1 MAEKVGEIYY
11 DVTLETGDLI
21 RQQRKVDSELQRT
34 SKSMDDFGSRVTA
47 VASAVGVLVAAMA
60 AVKVAKLA
68 DEFRMLSARVDIA
81 AGSMEAGAQAF
92 SELVAISQRTQTSV
106 AANVELFNRLNTSM
120 KAMGGTQEDTLR
132 LTELVSKSMR
142 ISGASVQEAAS
153 TVRQFGQ
160 ALGKGNLNGDE
171 LTSLLENA
179 PYLARKMAEGLGVP
193 IGALKD
199 LGEQGKLTSDVIVN
213 AINKAANDIE
223 RDFQK
228 VPQTIEAALQV
239 AQDAAGLAALKF
251 DELSGTSAA
260 LAGVTKGLGD
270 VLTELAKQIG
280 AANEQAG
287 ALGRNDAVV
296 SWANTS
302 RVALSYVV
310 DAADLVWQT
319 LSVLGRNVAFVF
331 KAVGTEVGGIGAQIA
346 AVARGDFAGAAAIGD
361 MMKADAEQRRRE
373 LDAADA
379 KTVARAKL
387 AGQQM
392 REAWEQG
399 AGGGRGAMARGF
411 EPSKLTAPEGS
422 GGKGSKKAK
431 FDTEAYLADL
441 RKREASEIEVINITE
456 QEELRKLGLRKDK
469 HKAYEEAKTL
479 ITSNAEK
486 ARQELVAKTQIDIDR
501 AREESDRKAEQ
512 QRQDRER
519 GRAGARQAIANSNPV
534 DQVKLWE
541 EEELA
546 RQEAARQLDLQNTQ
560 VYEDAKVAIRLQAAE
575 KIKQIQDGLRA
586 QEAMVMS
593 ATLQGYGQLF
603 GGVADLT
610 RTFAGEQSGAYKA
623 MFAISKAFAIADA
636 TVKLGQAIMNAN
648 FSAPWPTN
656 FAAMASVA
664 SAGAG
669 VISSIQGANFGG
681 GRQYGGPVSAGTMYR
696 VNETGRPE
704 MFTSANGNQY
714 MLPTASGQVT
724 AADKVGQGAG
734 VAWTIIVNEAPPG
747 TTATVDDTAKTVTIA
762 VATVAQQIASNT
774 GPVWNAMRGATNVK
788 GRTE

>member
-21 RQQRKVDSELQRT
+21 RQQRKVDNELQTT
-34 SKSMDDFGSRVTA
+34 SRSMESFQGKVTA
-47 VASAVGVLVAAMA
+47 VASAVGVLASAMA
-60 AVKVAKLA
+60 AVKVARLA

-81 AGSMEAGAQAF
+81 AGSVEAGAQAF
-92 SELVAISQRTQTSV
+92 AELVSISQRTQTSV
-106 AANVELFNRLNTSM
+106 AANVDLFNRLNTSM

-213 AINKAANDIE
+213 AINKAAGDIE

-287 ALGRNDAVV
+287 ALGRNDAVT
-296 SWANTS
+296 SWAGTT
-302 RVALSYVV
+302 RVALSYVA

-331 KAVGTEVGGIGAQIA
+331 KAVGTEIGGIGAQVA
-346 AVARGDFAGAAAIGD
+346 AVARGDFAQAKAIGD
-361 MMKADAEQRRRE
+361 MMKADAEQRRRD

-379 KTVARAKL
+379 KTLARTKL

-392 REAWEQG
+392 REAWERG
-399 AGGGRGAMARGF
+399 AGGGRGMMARGF
-411 EPSKLTAPEGS
+411 DASTLTAPAGS
-422 GGKGSKKAK
+422 GDSKGSKKAS
-431 FDTEAYLADL
+431 FDTDAYLADL
-441 RKREASEIEVINITE
+441 KKREASEIEVINITE
-456 QEELRKLGLRKDK
+456 QEELRKLEKRKLN

-486 ARQELVAKTQIDIDR
+486 ARADLLVKTQADIDKE
-501 AREESDRKAEQ
+501 REAADRKAEQ
-512 QRQDRER
+512 QRQERDR
-519 GRAGARQAIANSNPV
+519 ARMSALEAATGGNPIEKV
-534 DQVKLWE
+534 RLE
-541 EEELA
+541 EEAKLA
-546 RQEAARQLDLQNTQ
+546 EQEAAYQKGLISLQL
-560 VYEDAKVAIRLQAAE
+560 YEDAKVG
-575 KIKQIQDGLRA
+575 IKKATADRIKEIEEDLRTKEARA
-586 QEAMVMS
+586 QSVM
-593 ATLQGYGQLF
+593 LQNYGNLF
-603 GGVADLT
+603 GNVADLT
-610 RTFAGEQSGAYKA
+610 KTFAGEQSGIYKA
-623 MFAISKAFAIADA
+623 MFAVSKAFAIADSIVKIQNGIANAASMPFPANLGAMA
-636 TVKLGQAIMNAN
+636 TV
-648 FSAPWPTN
+648 
-656 FAAMASVA
+656 AAST
-664 SAGAG
+664 AGIIST
-669 VISSIQGANFGG
+669 ISSTNFGG
-681 GRQYGGPVSAGTMYR
+681 GRQYGGPVSAGTLYR

-704 MFTSANGNQY
+704 MFTAANGNQY
-714 MLPTASGQVT
+714 MLPTAGGQVT
-724 AADKVGQGAG
+724 AANKVGGGQSVQVVQHISVGAG
-734 VAWTIIVNEAPPG
+734 ASYAEVM
-747 TTATVDDTAKTVTIA
+747 TACNAAKEQAKAEILRSISVGG
-762 VATVAQQIASNT
+762 VFS
-774 GPVWNAMRGATNVK
+774 R
-788 GRTE
+788 